1 MVAINEFRS
10 LKKLEGEEK
19 KSYLNNLTGAVL
31 KAYNTP
37 EMAIPIDSVCH
48 LTHILGEADNV
59 EIDLSTGLPNTM
71 RILQIDRMSKDVKKE
86 LEELKSRISSDVKS
100 VEGKSLEQMVVE
112 KIKSKIYSFDTMAAE
127 EIISESVPFYRILD
141 TEFTLGDK
149 MYMLK
154 AIESNPFSLSP
165 QITMNY
171 DLSGEGWYVSR
182 FTITG
187 FDPKENKF
195 TGYKFVLDLN
205 RKGKKR
211 LIDPEN
217 SRLKQGYEEIL
228 KKQFSIGDLD
238 LMYKEFSD
246 IKHTWL
252 RSVIKSTLGPYWN
265 RHTEEDTTLLGNI
278 LKEPSNAYVLNVSYE
293 TIETETDHGED
304 FKRTDTS
311 KLKKTKGS
319 YKISH
324 PDIALKLKEFY
335 KNDETVKVVGVD
347 TNYGRGGGPGGVNG

>member
-1 MVAINEFRS
+1 MVAISEFRS

-19 KSYLNNLTGAVL
+19 RNYLNNFSFAVS
-31 KAYNTP
+31 KVYNLA
-37 EMAIPIDSVCH
+37 EVAIPILSVQR
-48 LTHILGEADNV
+48 LARILGEADYV
-59 EIDLSTGLPNTM
+59 EMDLLTGLPNTM
-71 RILQIDRMSKDVKKE
+71 MILQIDRMSKDVKKE
-86 LEELKSRISSDVKS
+86 LEELKSRICSDVKS
-100 VEGKSLEQMVVE
+100 GEGKILEQMVVE
-112 KIKSKIYSFDTMAAE
+112 KIKSKIYSFDKVAAE
-127 EIISESVPFYRILD
+127 EMISENMPFYNILD
-141 TEFTLGDK
+141 TEFTLRNK
-149 MYMLK
+149 LYMLK
-154 AIESNPFSLSP
+154 AIESDPFSLSP
-165 QITMNY
+165 QITMSY
-171 DLSGEGWYVSR
+171 DLSGAGYYVSH
-182 FTITG
+182 FTVTG

-205 RKGKKR
+205 RKGRKR
-211 LIDPEN
+211 LIDTEN
-217 SRLKQGYEEIL
+217 SEFKQRYKEIL

-252 RSVIKSTLGPYWN
+252 RSVTKSTLGPYWDK
-265 RHTEEDTTLLGNI
+265 HVEEATDLLGNI
-278 LKEPSNAYVLNVSYE
+278 LKEPSNAYVLNASYE
-293 TIETETDHGED
+293 TVETETGHGED

-335 KNDETVKVVGVD
+335 KNDENIKVVGAD

>member
-1 MVAINEFRS
+1 MVAIGESRS
-10 LKKLEGEEK
+10 LKKLEGEDK
-19 KSYLNNLTGAVL
+19 KNYLNNLTGAVL
-31 KAYNTP
+31 KVYNTP
-37 EMAIPIDSVCH
+37 EMAIPVDSVCR
-48 LTHILGEADNV
+48 LTRILGEADNV
-59 EIDLSTGLPNTM
+59 EMDLSTGLPNTM

-86 LEELKSRISSDVKS
+86 LEELKSRISSDVKNG
-100 VEGKSLEQMVVE
+100 EGKFLEQMVVE

-127 EIISESVPFYRILD
+127 EMISESAPFYNILD
-141 TEFTLGDK
+141 TEFILRDK
-149 MYMLK
+149 LYMLK

-171 DLSGEGWYVSR
+171 DRSDAGYYISR
-182 FTITG
+182 FTVTG

-205 RKGKKR
+205 RKGRKR
-211 LIDPEN
+211 LIETEN
-217 SRLKQGYEEIL
+217 SELKQGYKEIL

-252 RSVIKSTLGPYWN
+252 RSVTKSTLGPYWDK
-265 RHTEEDTTLLGNI
+265 HIEEATDLLGNI

-293 TIETETDHGED
+293 TVETETDHGED

-311 KLKKTKGS
+311 KVKKTKGS
-319 YKISH
+319 YKIAH
-324 PDIALKLKEFY
+324 PDILLKLKEFY

-347 TNYGRGGGPGGVNG
+347 TNYGRGGSSGGFSG